1 MSTPGE
7 PKPVKLFA
15 GLLSSGKNLLATVE
29 EELTVL
35 FGPIEVRTD
44 VIPWNVSHYYET
56 EMGANLLRRFVSFAR
71 PISPEALPDIKLRT
85 RTIEQRHCG
94 DAGDRRINIDPG
106 YLDVGKVVL
115 ASTKSAGHRI
125 YLQRGIYAEMTLLY
139 HDGAFRPFV
148 YTYADYLW
156 PATTAFLTQ
165 VRTRYLEQLK
175 EQGGA
180 LL

>member
-15 GLLSSGKNLLATVE
+15 GLLSSDKNLLRTVE

-35 FGPIEVRTD
+35 FGPIDACTET
-44 VIPWNVSHYYET
+44 IPWTVSHYYER
-56 EMGANLLRRFVSFAR
+56 EMGGNLLRRFVSISG
-71 PISPEALPDIKLRT
+71 PISPEALPDVKLRT
-85 RTIEQRHCG
+85 QMIERRHRS
-94 DAGDRRINIDPG
+94 DTSRRRINIDPG

-115 ASTKSAGHRI
+115 ASTKGAGHRI
-125 YLQRGIYAEMTLLY
+125 YLRQGIYVEMTLLY

-156 PATTAFLTQ
+156 PATTAFLTH
-165 VRTRYLEQLK
+165 VRTRYLGQLN
-175 EQGGA
+175 E
-180 LL
+180 